1 MATREGRSVAR
12 KWGGGTRRRPAPAY
26 LRPLVGLLT
35 VLALA
40 AVWALAAAMYR
51 TGFTDSVPVTVLSP
65 RAGLVMDPD
74 AKVKLHGAE
83 VGRVK
88 TIETLPGGQ
97 AALHLAMEPFALQA
111 IPSNVLVDIAST
123 TVFGAKFVELIDPAE
138 PSPDSIQAGQVIDA
152 RHVTVELNTVFQQL
166 TSVLSAIEPVKLNQT
181 LGALAGALD
190 GRGHKF
196 GQMLSDLNSLLG
208 KLDPSLPALDRD
220 LAIAPDAI
228 TAYADAAPDVIRIAD
243 NATAISQT
251 IIDEQHNLDALL
263 VSVIGLA
270 DIGNDVVGGNRQ
282 ALTDVLHLL
291 LPTTDLTSRYHE
303 ALNCAVEGVLPAA
316 KNPPSPEPGV
326 VASVSLL
333 FGKDRYRYPRDL
345 PKVAAKGGPQCGPLP
360 KLGFGERPPFV
371 VADVGA
377 YPWIYGNQGLVLN
390 ADGLKQLLF
399 GPMDGP
405 PRNTA
410 QIGQP
415 G

>member
-1 MATREGRSVAR
+1 
-12 KWGGGTRRRPAPAY
+12 
-26 LRPLVGLLT
+26 LT
-35 VLALA
+35 VLVLA

-83 VGRVK
+83 VGRVEE
-88 TIETLPGGQ
+88 IEPLPGGR
-97 AALHLAMEPFALQA
+97 AALHLALEQSALQA
-111 IPSNVLVDIAST
+111 IPSNVLVEIAST

-138 PSPDSIQAGQVIDA
+138 PSSHPIQPGQVIDA
-152 RHVTVELNTVFQQL
+152 QHVTVELNTVFQQL
-166 TSVLSAIEPVKLNQT
+166 TSVLSAIDPVKLNQT
-181 LGALAGALD
+181 LGAIAEALN
-190 GRGHKF
+190 GRGHQF
-196 GQMLSDLNSLLG
+196 GQMLADLNSLLAQ
-208 KLDPSLPALDRD
+208 LDPSLPALDHD
-220 LAIAPDAI
+220 LAIAPAVF
-228 TAYADAAPDVIRIAD
+228 TAYADAAPDLIRIAD
-243 NATAISQT
+243 NATSISQT
-251 IIDEQHNLDALL
+251 VIDEQRNLDALL

-270 DIGNDVVGGNRQ
+270 DIGNDVVAGNRQ
-282 ALTDVLHLL
+282 PLTDVLHLL
-291 LPTTDLTSRYHE
+291 VPTTDLTSRYHE
-303 ALNCAVEGVLPAA
+303 ALNCALLGVLPAA

-333 FGKDRYRYPRDL
+333 FGHDRYRYPENL

-360 KLGFGERPPFV
+360 KIGFGQRPPFV
-371 VADVGA
+371 VADIGA
-377 YPWIYGNQGLVLN
+377 NPWTYGNQGLVLN

-399 GPMDGP
+399 GPLDGP

>member
-1 MATREGRSVAR
+1 MA
-12 KWGGGTRRRPAPAY
+12 
-26 LRPLVGLLT
+26 T
-35 VLALA
+35 VLAIA
-40 AVWALAAAMYR
+40 GIFVLAAAMYR
-51 TGFTDSVPVTVLSP
+51 DSFTESVPVTVLAP

-88 TIETLPGGQ
+88 AIETLPGGQ
-97 AALHLAMEPFALQA
+97 AALHLAMEPSALQA

-123 TVFGAKFVELIDPAE
+123 TVFGAKFVELVDPVA
-138 PSPDSIQAGQVIDA
+138 PSPRSMQAGQVIDSE
-152 RHVTVELNTVFQQL
+152 HVTVELNTVFQQL
-166 TSVLSAIEPVKLNQT
+166 TSVLSAIDPVKLNQT
-181 LGALAGALD
+181 LGAIAGALN

-196 GQMLSDLNSLLG
+196 GQMLSDLNSLLAQ
-208 KLDPSLPALDRD
+208 LDPSLPALDRD
-220 LAIAPDAI
+220 LAIAPDVF
-228 TAYADAAPDVIRIAD
+228 TAYADAAPDLIRIAD
-243 NATAISQT
+243 NATSISRT
-251 IIDEQHNLDALL
+251 ITDEQRNLDTLL

-270 DIGNDVVGGNRQ
+270 DIGNDVLGANRQ
-282 ALTDVLHLL
+282 ALTEVLHLL
-291 LPTTDLTSRYHE
+291 VPTTDLTSRYHD
-303 ALNCAVEGVLPAA
+303 ALNCAIEGVLPAA
-316 KNPPSPEPGV
+316 KNPPSEEPGV

-333 FGKDRYRYPRDL
+333 FAHDRYRYPRDL

-360 KLGFGERPPFV
+360 NIGFGTRPPFV

-377 YPWIYGNQGLVLN
+377 NPWTYGNQGLVLN

-399 GPMDGP
+399 GPLDGP

>member
-1 MATREGRSVAR
+1 VAR
-12 KWGGGTRRRPAPAY
+12 DRVGGTKRRPAPAY
-26 LRPLVGLLT
+26 LRPLAGLLT
-35 VLALA
+35 VLVLG
-40 AVWALAAAMYR
+40 AVWTLAAAMYR
-51 TGFTDSVPVTVLSP
+51 TGFRESVPVTVLSP

-97 AALHLAMEPFALQA
+97 AALHLAMEPSALQA

-123 TVFGAKFVELIDPAE
+123 TVFGAKFVELIDPAH
-138 PSPDSIQAGQVIDA
+138 PSAQSMQAGQVIDVQ
-152 RHVTVELNTVFQQL
+152 HVTVELNTVFQQL
-166 TSVLSAIEPVKLNQT
+166 TSVLSAIDPVKLNQT
-181 LGALAGALD
+181 LGALASALN
-190 GRGHKF
+190 GRGDRF
-196 GQMLSDLNSLLG
+196 GEMLSDLNSLLA
-208 KLDPSLPALDRD
+208 KLDPGLPALDRD
-220 LAIAPDAI
+220 LAIAPDAFA
-228 TAYADAAPDVIRIAD
+228 AYADAAPDFIRIAD

-251 IIDEQHNLDALL
+251 IIDEQRNLDALL

-270 DIGNDVVGGNRQ
+270 DIGNDVVGANRQ

-291 LPTTDLTSRYHE
+291 VPTTDLTSRYHE
-303 ALNCAVEGVLPAA
+303 ALNCAIAGVLPAA

-333 FGKDRYRYPRDL
+333 FGKDRYRFPRDL

-360 KLGFGERPPFV
+360 KIGFGTRPPFV

-377 YPWIYGNQGLVLN
+377 NPWTYGNQGLVLN

-399 GPMDGP
+399 GPLDGP

>member
-1 MATREGRSVAR
+1 LTQKGRSVAR
-12 KWGGGTRRRPAPAY
+12 GLGSGTGHRRAAAY
-26 LRPLVGLLT
+26 LRPLAGLLT
-35 VLALA
+35 VLVLA

-51 TGFTDSVPVTVLSP
+51 SGFNESVPVTVQSP

-83 VGRVK
+83 VGRVR

-97 AALHLAMEPFALQA
+97 AALHLAMEPSALQA
-111 IPSNVLVDIAST
+111 IPSNVMVDIAST

-138 PSPDSIQAGQVIDA
+138 PSPDSVRAGQVIDA
-152 RHVTVELNTVFQQL
+152 QHVTVELNTVFQQL
-166 TSVLSAIEPVKLNQT
+166 TSVLSAIDPVKLNQT
-181 LGALAGALD
+181 LGAIAGALN

-196 GQMLSDLNSLLG
+196 GQMLSDLNSVLA

-220 LAIAPDAI
+220 LALAPDVFA
-228 TAYADAAPDVIRIAD
+228 AYADAAPDLIRIAD
-243 NATAISQT
+243 DATAISQT
-251 IIDEQHNLDALL
+251 VIDEQRNLDALL

-270 DIGNDVVGGNRQ
+270 DIGNEVIGGNRQ

-291 LPTTDLTSRYHE
+291 VPTTDLTSRYHE
-303 ALNCAVEGVLPAA
+303 ALNCGLTGVLPAA

-333 FGKDRYRYPRDL
+333 FGHDRYRYPGDL

-360 KLGFGERPPFV
+360 KIGFGQRPPFV
-371 VADVGA
+371 VANVGA
-377 YPWIYGNQGLVLN
+377 NPWTYGNQGLVLN
-390 ADGLKQLLF
+390 ADGLKQLWF
-399 GPMDGP
+399 GPLDGP